1 MKQFETNMTE
11 LLNRKK
17 KLAEHIISDNA
28 IEEKKI
34 LIDLMLKF
42 GIDIQLVI
50 AIEEMSELTKELTKL
65 MRMIR
70 FEKPDTDYTDIKLW
84 IVEEIADT
92 EICIMNLRL
101 LMEPKEINHLNL
113 YKKQK
118 FDKIQK
124 LVNEPKSEMK

>member
-1 MKQFETNMTE
+1 MKQFETDMTKI
-11 LLNRKK
+11 LNRKK
-17 KLAEHIISDNA
+17 KMAEHIISDSA

-42 GIDIQLVI
+42 GVDIQLVI

-70 FEKPDTDYTDIKLW
+70 FEKPDTDYTDIKLR

-92 EICIMNLRL
+92 EICIMNLKL
-101 LMEPKEINHLNL
+101 LMEANEINHLNFC
-113 YKKQK
+113 KNQK

-124 LVNEPKSEMK
+124 LVNGDEIDP